1 MGKLTF
7 ACSTLL
13 FLPFLSLDALANP
26 IDQSQQESS
35 VSAEY
40 SEVEINDQN
49 QQNLVEQ
56 STFTSDN
63 SGWSD
68 SHKNEI
74 EDVKLQLQNIR
85 QRNFTPSRGV
95 PSLSIAN
102 PYGFG
107 SDRGFY
113 SGLSYQFSNRNEGED
128 SNDATAGF
136 GMGFGN
142 ARKLV
147 GAELSYTMASFGQ
160 TNRSF
165 GSGAFNFK
173 LHRHIANGWGVAAGW
188 NNFLSIGDGTD
199 ADDSLYLSTTKI
211 FKLRDKVSS
220 PLSRV
225 AITAGIGNGQ
235 FRSEDDLEND
245 NNSFN
250 PFGSVAVRVARPV
263 SFVTE
268 WTGQDLAMGVSASP
282 FRTLPLTLNFG
293 ARDIAGAG
301 DGIRFIFG
309 VGTGF

>member
-1 MGKLTF
+1 MRTLTF
-7 ACSTLL
+7 TCSTLL
-13 FLPFLSLDALANP
+13 LLPLLSLNASANP
-26 IDQSQQESS
+26 INQSQQESLI
-35 VSAEY
+35 Y
-40 SEVEINDQN
+40 SEVEINDRGQYN
-49 QQNLVEQ
+49 SEKEPAF
-56 STFTSDN
+56 SADN

-68 SHKNEI
+68 SNDNEI
-74 EDVKLQLQNIR
+74 ENVKLQLQNIR

-95 PSLSIAN
+95 PSLTIAN

-107 SDRGFY
+107 SDQGFY
-113 SGLSYQFSNRNEGED
+113 SGLSYQFSNRNEGDD
-128 SNDATAGF
+128 SSDATAGF

-142 ARKLV
+142 AQKLV
-147 GAELSYTMASFGQ
+147 GVELSYTIASFGQ

-165 GSGAFNFK
+165 GSGGFNFK
-173 LHRHIANGWGVAAGW
+173 LHRQVANGWGVAAGW
-188 NNFLSIGDGTD
+188 NNFLSVGDGTD
-199 ADDSLYLSTTKI
+199 FDDSLYLSTTKI

-220 PLSRV
+220 PLSRM

-250 PFGSVAVRVARPV
+250 PFGSVAFRVARPV

-268 WTGQDLAMGVSASP
+268 WTGQDLAMGLSASP

-309 VGTGF
+309 VGAGL

>member
-1 MGKLTF
+1 MRTLTF

-13 FLPFLSLDALANP
+13 FLPLLSLEALVNP
-26 IDQSQQESS
+26 VDQSQPESS
-35 VSAEY
+35 VH
-40 SEVEINDQN
+40 SEVEINHQ
-49 QQNLVEQ
+49 VENVSEDP
-56 STFTSDN
+56 STFAADN
-63 SGWSD
+63 TGWSN
-68 SHKNEI
+68 SNNEI

-95 PSLSIAN
+95 PSLTIAN

-128 SNDATAGF
+128 SDDATAGF

-142 ARKLV
+142 AQKLV

-173 LHRHIANGWGVAAGW
+173 LHRHIGNGWGIAAGW
-188 NNFLSIGDGTD
+188 NNFLSVGDGTD
-199 ADDSLYLSTTKI
+199 SDDSLYLSTTKI
-211 FKLRDKVSS
+211 LKLRDKVSS
-220 PLSRV
+220 PFSRMAV
-225 AITAGIGNGQ
+225 TAGIGNGQ
-235 FRSEDDLEND
+235 FRTEDDINND

-250 PFGSVAVRVARPV
+250 PFGSVAFRVARPV

-268 WTGQDLAMGVSASP
+268 WTGQDLAMGLSASP

-301 DGIRFIFG
+301 DGVRFIFG
-309 VGTGF
+309 IGTGF

>member
-1 MGKLTF
+1 MHTLTF

-13 FLPFLSLDALANP
+13 FLPLLSLEALANP
-26 IDQSQQESS
+26 INQSQPESS
-35 VSAEY
+35 VY
-40 SEVEINDQN
+40 SEVKINHQ
-49 QQNLVEQ
+49 VENISEDP
-56 STFTSDN
+56 STFAADN

-68 SHKNEI
+68 SNGNEI

-95 PSLSIAN
+95 PSLTIAN

-113 SGLSYQFSNRNEGED
+113 TGLSYQFSNRNEGED

-142 ARKLV
+142 AQKLV

-173 LHRHIANGWGVAAGW
+173 LHRNIGNGWGIAAGW
-188 NNFLSIGDGTD
+188 NNFLSVGDGTD
-199 ADDSLYLSTTKI
+199 SDDSLYLSTTKI
-211 FKLRDKVSS
+211 LKLRDKVSS
-220 PLSRV
+220 PFSRMAV
-225 AITAGIGNGQ
+225 TAGIGNGQ
-235 FRSEDDLEND
+235 FRTEDDIDND

-250 PFGSVAVRVARPV
+250 PFGSLAFRVARPV

-268 WTGQDLAMGVSASP
+268 WTGQDLAMGLSASP

-293 ARDIAGAG
+293 ARDIVGAG
-301 DGIRFIFG
+301 DEIRFIFG